1 MANNIDKKEPVA
13 IYDQSKID
21 VTKCDNHELAG
32 NIEPL
37 IKVIRGQQVM
47 LDKDLAMLYG
57 VEAKV
62 LNQAVKRNI
71 ERFPNDFRFQLTK
84 EECLRSQIVTL
95 NEKQGQHLKYM
106 PYAFTEQGVAMLS
119 SVLRSKTA
127 IVVNIQIMRAF
138 VSMRHFMV
146 NNASMF
152 SRLETIE
159 YHQLEILQHQQDTDK
174 HLQESDKRIDE
185 VFRRLDE
192 GNAKPK
198 QGVFYNGQVYDAYT
212 FVSDLIKN
220 AKKRIVLI
228 DNYVD
233 ETVLTLLDKR
243 DNNVSAIIYTQ
254 QISRQFQLDI
264 DRHNAQYAPIDVE
277 TFRLSHD
284 RFLCIDDDV
293 YHIGASI
300 KDLGKKWFGFSKME
314 ILTPDE
320 LVERINRG

>member
-1 MANNIDKKEPVA
+1 MADITEKTENN
-13 IYDQSKID
+13 
-21 VTKCDNHELAG
+21 ELTTNRDPLVVVD
-32 NIEPL
+32 NIETL

-47 LDKDLAMLYG
+47 LDKDLATLYG

-62 LNQAVKRNI
+62 LNQAVKRNV
-71 ERFPNDFRFQLTK
+71 ERFPDDFRFQLTK

-119 SVLRSKTA
+119 SALRSQTA
-127 IVVNIQIMRAF
+127 IDVNIQIMRAF

-146 NNASMF
+146 NNASVF

-159 YHQLEILQHQQDTDK
+159 YHQLEMQQHQQET
-174 HLQESDKRIDE
+174 DKRIDE

-212 FVSDLIKN
+212 FVSDLIKS
-220 AKKRIVLI
+220 AKKRIILI

-243 DNNVSAIIYTQ
+243 ENCVSAVIYTQ
-254 QISRQFQLDI
+254 QISRHFQLDI

-320 LVERINRG
+320 LVERINRE

>member
-1 MANNIDKKEPVA
+1 MILKMDINMADITEKTENN
-13 IYDQSKID
+13 
-21 VTKCDNHELAG
+21 ELTTNRDPLVVVD
-32 NIEPL
+32 NIETL

-47 LDKDLAMLYG
+47 LDKDLATLYG

-71 ERFPNDFRFQLTK
+71 ERFPDDFRFQLTK

-119 SVLRSKTA
+119 SVLRSQTA
-127 IVVNIQIMRAF
+127 IDVNIQIMRAF

-146 NNASMF
+146 NNASVF

-159 YHQLEILQHQQDTDK
+159 YHQLEMQQHQQET
-174 HLQESDKRIDE
+174 DKRIDE

-212 FVSDLIKN
+212 FVSDLIKS
-220 AKKRIVLI
+220 AKKRIILI

-243 DNNVSAIIYTQ
+243 ENCVSAVIYTQ
-254 QISRQFQLDI
+254 QISRHFQLDI
-264 DRHNAQYAPIDVE
+264 DRHNTQYAPIDVE

-293 YHIGASI
+293 YHIGTSI

-320 LVERINRG
+320 LVERINRE